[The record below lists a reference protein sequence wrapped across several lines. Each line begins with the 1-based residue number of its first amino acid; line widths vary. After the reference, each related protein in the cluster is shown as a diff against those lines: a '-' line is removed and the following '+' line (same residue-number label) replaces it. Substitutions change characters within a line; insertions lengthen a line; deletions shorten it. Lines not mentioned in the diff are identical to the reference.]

1 MRKWISALAMTLSA
15 TSLIYGQAPAPT
27 PKPSLPAP
35 AKPSMPAPAKPAS
48 PTPAKTAAAD
58 PSLPSARSIIDK
70 YVKAIGGR
78 NAILGHSSSHMTGT
92 FSVASAGIS
101 GAIEIFNA
109 KPAKTLA
116 KTNIGG
122 IGEIL
127 EGFDGT
133 YGWGIS
139 PMTGPSLAEG
149 TELEQKRFDADF
161 YSDLHDPA
169 RYTSMTTV
177 EKTVFEG
184 RPAYKLSLVK
194 KIGGEDLEYFDVET
208 GYKIGTA
215 GSREGPMGPMNITVT
230 QTDYKKFGDVMV
242 PTTMKQSVSGV
253 SNVITITSME
263 FDNVPPTTFEI
274 PERIKALI
282 K

>member
-1 MRKWISALAMTLSA
+1 MRKWISALAVTLCA
-15 TSLIYGQAPAPT
+15 TSLVYAQTTAPV
-27 PKPSLPAP
+27 P
-35 AKPSMPAPAKPAS
+35 AKPPSPAPAKPAK
-48 PTPAKTAAAD
+48 PD
-58 PSLPSARSIIDK
+58 PSLPTARTIIDK
-70 YVKAIGGR
+70 YVQAIGGR
-78 NAILGHSSSHMTGT
+78 PAILAHSSSHMTGT

-101 GAIEIFNA
+101 GNVEIFNA

-122 IGEIL
+122 IGEVL

-133 YGWGIS
+133 HGWGIS
-139 PMTGPSLAEG
+139 PMTGPSVAEG
-149 TELEQKRFDADF
+149 TELDQKRFDPDF
-161 YSDLHDPA
+161 YNDVHDPA

-208 GYKIGTA
+208 GYKIGTT
-215 GSREGPMGPMNITVT
+215 GSREGPMGSMNVTVSLS
-230 QTDYKKFGDVMV
+230 DYKKFADVMV
-242 PTTMKQSVSGV
+242 PTTIKQSVSGV
-253 SNVITITSME
+253 ANVITITSIE
-263 FDNVPPTTFEI
+263 FDNVPPATFEV
-274 PERIKALI
+274 PDRIKALI

>member
-1 MRKWISALAMTLSA
+1 MRNWISALAITLCA
-15 TSLIYGQAPAPT
+15 TSLLYAQAAAPVKPAPPTPQAPAGA
-27 PKPSLPAP
+27 KQEREVPARD
-35 AKPSMPAPAKPAS
+35 MP
-48 PTPAKTAAAD
+48 
-58 PSLPSARSIIDK
+58 LPSARTIIDK
-70 YVKAIGGR
+70 YVQAIGGR
-78 NAILGHSSSHMTGT
+78 KAILAHSSSHATGT
-92 FSVASAGIS
+92 FTVASAGIS
-101 GAIEIFNA
+101 GNIEIYNA
-109 KPAKTLA
+109 KPAKSLV

-133 YGWGIS
+133 HGWGIS

-161 YSDLHDPA
+161 YSDLHDEA
-169 RYTSMTTV
+169 RYTSMKTV

-194 KIGGEDLEYFDVET
+194 KIGGEDVEYFDAET
-208 GYKIGTA
+208 GLKIGTT
-215 GSREGPMGPMNITVT
+215 GSREGPMGSMNITVS

-242 PTTMKQSVSGV
+242 PTTIKQSVSGV

-263 FDNVPPTTFEI
+263 FDNVPPTTFDV

>member
-1 MRKWISALAMTLSA
+1 MRKWISALAVTLCT
-15 TSLIYGQAPAPT
+15 TSLLYAQAPAPAA
-27 PKPSLPAP
+27 PKPAS
-35 AKPSMPAPAKPAS
+35 PAPAKPAS
-48 PTPAKTAAAD
+48 PPAAKPATPD
-58 PSLPSARSIIDK
+58 PSLPSARTIIDK
-70 YVKAIGGR
+70 YVQAIGGR
-78 NAILGHSSSHMTGT
+78 KAILAHSSSHATGT

-101 GAIEIFNA
+101 GNIEIFNA
-109 KPAKTLA
+109 KPAKTFV

-122 IGEIL
+122 IGEVL

-133 YGWGIS
+133 HGWGIS

-177 EKTVFEG
+177 EKTTFEG

-194 KIGGEDLEYFDVET
+194 KIGGEDIEYFDVET
-208 GYKIGTA
+208 GYKIGTS
-215 GSREGPMGPMNITVT
+215 GSREGPMGPMNVTVS

-242 PTTMKQSVSGV
+242 PTTLKQSVSGV

-263 FDNVPPTTFEI
+263 FDSVPPTTFDV

>member
-1 MRKWISALAMTLSA
+1 MRKWISALAMTLCA
-15 TSLIYGQAPAPT
+15 TSLLYGQAPAPA
-27 PKPSLPAP
+27 PAP
-35 AKPSMPAPAKPAS
+35 AKPSLPTPAKPAS
-48 PTPAKTAAAD
+48 PTTAD

-70 YVKAIGGR
+70 YVQAIGGR
-78 NAILGHSSSHMTGT
+78 KAILAHSSSHATGT
-92 FSVASAGIS
+92 FNVVSAGIS

-109 KPAKTLA
+109 KPAKSLV

-161 YSDLHDPA
+161 YSDLHDEA
-169 RYTSMTTV
+169 RYTSMKTV
-177 EKTVFEG
+177 EKTTFES

-194 KIGGEDLEYFDVET
+194 KIGGEDVEYFDTET
-208 GYKIGTA
+208 GYKIGTT
-215 GSREGPMGPMNITVT
+215 GSREGPMGPMNITVS
-230 QTDYKKFGDVMV
+230 QGDYKKFGDVMV
-242 PTTMKQSVSGV
+242 PTTIKQSVSGV
-253 SNVITITSME
+253 ANVITITSME

>member
-1 MRKWISALAMTLSA
+1 MRNWISALAITLCAS
-15 TSLIYGQAPAPT
+15 SLLYAQAAAPVKPAPPTPQAPAGA
-27 PKPSLPAP
+27 KQEREAP
-35 AKPSMPAPAKPAS
+35 GRDMP
-48 PTPAKTAAAD
+48 
-58 PSLPSARSIIDK
+58 LPSARAIIDK
-70 YVKAIGGR
+70 YVQAIGGR
-78 NAILGHSSSHMTGT
+78 KAILAHSSSHATGT
-92 FSVASAGIS
+92 FTVASAGIS
-101 GAIEIFNA
+101 GNIEIYNA
-109 KPAKTLA
+109 KPAKSVV

-133 YGWGIS
+133 HGWGIS

-161 YSDLHDPA
+161 YSDLHDEA
-169 RYTSMTTV
+169 RYTSMKTV

-184 RPAYKLSLVK
+184 RTAYKLSLVK
-194 KIGGEDLEYFDVET
+194 KIGGEDVEYFDAET
-208 GYKIGTA
+208 GFKIGTT
-215 GSREGPMGPMNITVT
+215 GSREGPMGPMNITVS

-242 PTTMKQSVSGV
+242 PTTIKQSVSGV

-263 FDNVPPTTFEI
+263 FDNVPPTTFDV

>member
-1 MRKWISALAMTLSA
+1 MRKWIVALAVTVCA
-15 TSLIYGQAPAPT
+15 TSLLYAQAPA
-27 PKPSLPAP
+27 PAP
-35 AKPSMPAPAKPAS
+35 AKPSLPPAPKPMSPTAAKPA
-48 PTPAKTAAAD
+48 TGD
-58 PSLPSARSIIDK
+58 PSLPSARSILDK
-70 YVKAIGGR
+70 YVQAIGGR
-78 NAILGHSSSHMTGT
+78 KAILAHSSSHATGT
-92 FSVASAGIS
+92 FSVVSAGIS

-109 KPAKTLA
+109 KPAKTFV

-149 TELEQKRFDADF
+149 AELEQKRFDADF

-177 EKTVFEG
+177 EKTTFEG
-184 RPAYKLSLVK
+184 RPVYKLSLVK
-194 KIGGEDLEYFDVET
+194 KIGGEDIEYFDTET
-208 GYKIGTA
+208 GYKIGTT
-215 GSREGPMGPMNITVT
+215 GSREGPMGPMNITVS
-230 QTDYKKFGDVMV
+230 QTDYRKFGDVMV
-242 PTTMKQSVSGV
+242 PTTLKQSVSGV

-263 FDNVPPTTFEI
+263 FDTVPPPTFDV
-274 PERIKALI
+274 PDRIKALI